1 MNAESSVCA
10 SSAKAQHW
18 DQLDWNQC
26 HRQVRRLQARIVQAT
41 RAGRW
46 GKVKALQRLL
56 THSFSGK
63 ALAVKRVTENQG
75 KKTAGVDHILWRTP
89 QAKLKAI
96 GLLRRRGYKP
106 LPLRRVYIPK
116 ANGKLR
122 PLGIPVM
129 KCRAMQALHLQA
141 LAPVAE
147 TLADPNSYGFRPERS
162 TTDAVEQC
170 FTVLG
175 KGKSPSWVLEGDIKG
190 CFDHISHPWMLA
202 HIPMDAIILEKW
214 LNAGYLE
221 NRSWFPTEAGTPQG
235 GIASPTL
242 ANMVLDGLERL
253 LDETFRKKKVEG
265 RVQLPKINLV
275 RYADDFIITGPSR
288 EVLANEVRP
297 LVEQFLRERGL
308 ELSAEKTCITH
319 IDEGFNFLG
328 QHLRK
333 YGGKLLIKPSKK
345 NTHNFLE
352 KIRQTIDENKSASQ
366 ENLIGILN
374 PIIRGWANYHRHI
387 VAAKAFERV
396 DFEIWRRLWLW
407 ARRRHPGKRRKWCK
421 DRYWHHRGNRTWTFA
436 TTTGKRTSEGKPIW
450 LRLVY
455 ATDTKIRRHVKIKA
469 EANPFDP
476 RWRDYF
482 EERAF
487 FKRLGIHRSEAGVK
501 SSCSPA
507 PPEGGAS

>member
-18 DQLDWNQC
+18 NQIDWARCQ
-26 HRQVRRLQARIVQAT
+26 RRVRRLQARIVQAT

-75 KKTAGVDHILWRTP
+75 KKTAGVDHVLWRTP

-96 GLLRRRGYKP
+96 GSLRRREYRT

-122 PLGIPVM
+122 PLGIPCM
-129 KCRAMQALHLQA
+129 RCRAMQALHLQA

-147 TLADPNSYGFRPERS
+147 TLADAHSYGFRPERS
-162 TTDAVEQC
+162 TSDAVEQC

-175 KGKSPSWVLEGDIKG
+175 KGKSPTWVLEGDIKG
-190 CFDHISHPWMLA
+190 CYDHISHPWLLA

-214 LNAGYLE
+214 LRAGFIDH
-221 NRSWFPTEAGTPQG
+221 RTWFPTEEGTPQG
-235 GIASPTL
+235 GIVSPTL
-242 ANMVLDGLERL
+242 ANMTLDGLERL
-253 LDETFRKKKVEG
+253 LDERFRKKKVEG
-265 RVQLPKINLV
+265 RVQHPKINLV

-288 EVLANEVRP
+288 EVLENEVRP
-297 LVEQFLRERGL
+297 VVEQFLRERGL
-308 ELSAEKTCITH
+308 ELSAEKTSITP
-319 IDEGFNFLG
+319 IDQGFDFLG
-328 QHLRK
+328 QNLRK
-333 YGGKLLIKPSKK
+333 YGGKLLIKPSSK
-345 NTHNFLE
+345 NTHSFLE
-352 KIRQTIDENKSASQ
+352 KVRHIIDANKSASQ
-366 ENLIGILN
+366 ENLIGQLN
-374 PIIRGWANYHRHI
+374 PVIRGWANYHRHI
-387 VAAKAFERV
+387 VAAEAFGRV

-421 DRYWHHRGNRTWTFA
+421 DRYWHHLGTRTWTFA
-436 TTTGKRTSEGKPIW
+436 ADTGERTPEGKPIW
-450 LRLVY
+450 LRLAY
-455 ATDTKIRRHVKIKA
+455 ASDTKIRRHVKVKG
-469 EANPFDP
+469 EANPFDAS
-476 RWRDYF
+476 WRDYF

-487 FKRLGIHRSEAGVK
+487 FKRLGIHRSEAGIK
-501 SSCSPA
+501 PS
-507 PPEGGAS
+507 